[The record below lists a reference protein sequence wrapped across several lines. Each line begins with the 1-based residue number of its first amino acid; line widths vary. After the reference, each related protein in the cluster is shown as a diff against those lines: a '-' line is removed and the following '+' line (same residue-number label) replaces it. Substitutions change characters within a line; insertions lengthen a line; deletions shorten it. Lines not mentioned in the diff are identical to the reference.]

1 MADLVQQPAN
11 LINQG
16 ALHPVLQ
23 QIDKLNRQY
32 GQGQPILID
41 GEPPGQVPGESKDI
55 GDDIV
60 KLAQDG
66 VNESIR

>member
-1 MADLVQQPAN
+1 MADIAQQKSSQTHP
-11 LINQG
+11 G
-16 ALHPVLQ
+16 AQHPILQ
-23 QIDKLNRQY
+23 QIDHLNSQF
-32 GQGQPILID
+32 GSAPGHGQPVLID
-41 GEPPGQVPGESKDI
+41 GEPQGQSI

>member
-1 MADLVQQPAN
+1 MTDLAQQPTSLAN
-11 LINQG
+11 PG
-16 ALHPVLQ
+16 AQHPVLQ
-23 QIDKLNRQY
+23 QIDKLNSQF
-32 GQGQPILID
+32 GPVQGQVQAILID
-41 GEPPGQVPGESKDI
+41 GEPPGQSI

>member
-1 MADLVQQPAN
+1 MTDLAQQPTSLAN
-11 LINQG
+11 PG
-16 ALHPVLQ
+16 AQHPVLQ
-23 QIDKLNRQY
+23 QIDKLNSQF
-32 GQGQPILID
+32 GTVQGQTILID
-41 GEPPGQVPGESKDI
+41 GEPPGQSI